1 MVGKLPIGQKELIWS
16 RVKVM
21 VGEGQLSLKE
31 ASITLNVSYR
41 QAKRIVSRYREQ
53 GRQDCCM
60 GSKEGDPTI
69 VWTACCV
76 SVCLRPT
83 DDGRGDAAS
92 VGMDQEPTIEEH

>member
-53 GRQDCCM
+53 GEAGLLHGFQGRRSNHCL
-60 GSKEGDPTI
+60 GSVLCERVFEAYRTTD
-69 VWTACCV
+69 TAMQ
-76 SVCLRPT
+76 LL
-83 DDGRGDAAS
+83 
-92 VGMDQEPTIEEH
+92 